1 MPTRAHAPAARGLP
15 PLETWRWS
23 RIAAGQQRYS
33 SLNSAAAALT
43 WLTAC
48 RCGASKMMIQPA
60 ESRLAAMED
69 RLQQLAVE
77 LAAEREARRLIELRV
92 CQLVEQRS
100 AGEVRKLALRREICA
115 AADRIGARSTPTAR
129 RLSRLLRGQEQPA
142 GDLAVLVARLRQR
155 ADPRCPTGW
164 RALWEAMRPGVAEFA
179 D

>member
-1 MPTRAHAPAARGLP
+1 
-15 PLETWRWS
+15 
-23 RIAAGQQRYS
+23 
-33 SLNSAAAALT
+33 
-43 WLTAC
+43 
-48 RCGASKMMIQPA
+48 
-60 ESRLAAMED
+60 MED